1 MASTGIDK
9 GKRQHSLEINIEVL
23 LIQPTFFAP
32 IIQYVLLANS
42 HDIVFEKFDNYQK
55 QTYRNRF
62 YIYGANGRQLL
73 TVPILH
79 SKSQGRQKT
88 RDIKIDYSFS
98 WQKNMIKSLESS
110 YRSSPYFE
118 FYEDE
123 ILEIFN
129 KKQVFLLDLNLHA
142 REVVDEC
149 LQLENKISF
158 TESYI
163 ESVDKE
169 IDFRRLAKTKD
180 EPDYNLKKYTQVFD
194 SKYGYISNLSIL
206 DLLFNEGTN
215 ALQYLEEHKSLL
227 I

>member
-1 MASTGIDK
+1 M
-9 GKRQHSLEINIEVL
+9 
-23 LIQPTFFAP
+23 IQPTFFAP
-32 IIQYVLLANS
+32 VIQYVLLANS

-55 QTYRNRF
+55 QTYRNRC
-62 YIYGANGRQLL
+62 YIYGANGKQLL

-88 RDIKIDYSFS
+88 GDIKIDYSFS

-123 ILEIFN
+123 ILEIFD
-129 KKQVFLLDLNLHA
+129 KKHTFLLDLNFHA
-142 REVVDEC
+142 HEVMAEC
-149 LQLENKISF
+149 LQLENKISY

-163 ESVDKE
+163 EPVAEE
-169 IDFRRLAKTKD
+169 IDFRKLAKAKG
-180 EPDYNLKKYTQVFD
+180 EPDYDLTKYTQVFD
-194 SKYGYISNLSIL
+194 TRRGYLSNLSIL

-215 ALQYLEEHKSLL
+215 ALQYLEAHKSLL